1 MRYLYSLFLRLKYN
15 QCAELPIYNHPWRA
29 KCDPEMNRIRQIRA
43 DKGLSTTQL
52 GKLVGTS
59 HATIS
64 RLETG
69 EMQLTEQ
76 WAARIASALG
86 VHLTEIFGEIVP
98 ARTSGLPVL
107 GEVAAG
113 VWREVEVV
121 DETKDCPL
129 PIGND
134 PLYPNVK
141 QFALRVVGE
150 SMNRVVHDGGYI
162 VCVSWADLG
171 RQPREN
177 DLVVVERRRD
187 GLVET
192 TVKRIRSIDS
202 QVHLVPDSDDQR
214 WQKPIP
220 LAGGLENDEIA
231 ITALVIGKYE
241 RIS

>member
-1 MRYLYSLFLRLKYN
+1 
-15 QCAELPIYNHPWRA
+15 
-29 KCDPEMNRIRQIRA
+29 MNRIRHIRA
-43 DKGLSTTQL
+43 EKGLSTTQL

-69 EMQLTEQ
+69 EMQLTQQ
-76 WAARIASALG
+76 WAERIAKALG
-86 VHLTEIFGEIVP
+86 IHLAEVFGDIVP
-98 ARTSGLPVL
+98 AQPAGLPVL

-113 VWREVEVV
+113 VWREAELA
-121 DETKDCPL
+121 DEPKESHL

-134 PLYPNVK
+134 PLYPNVR
-141 QFALRVVGE
+141 QFALRVAGE
-150 SMNRVVHDGGYI
+150 SMNRIVHDGAYI
-162 VCVSWADLG
+162 VCVSWPELG
-171 RQPREN
+171 RLPRES

-192 TVKRIRSIDS
+192 TVKRIRTIDN
-202 QVHLVPDSDDQR
+202 QVCLVPDSDDPR

-220 LAGGLENDEIA
+220 LEGGLENDEIV

-241 RIS
+241 RLS